1 MIRGDKMEADM
12 EKEIIKGRSYIR
24 RFLRRFRRNYLGI
37 FGAII
42 VFLLIFM
49 AVSASTLFPYPKPR
63 LEMRYTP
70 PFKDWSV
77 PLGTDNLGRD
87 MLALIFYGARTSL
100 KVGLGSIVLLF
111 IFGVL
116 IGSLAGYFGKW
127 VDEILMR
134 FTDIMLTIPTL
145 FLIIVFLSMFE
156 VRGTNVI
163 IFAIGITGWPGLARI
178 TRSQFLSLKKTPY
191 VEAVQVMGGSSLR
204 IMFRHILPNALPP
217 IIVVLTFQM
226 AGAILTEAGLSFL
239 GLGDPTLI
247 SWGKIITQGRVS
259 VATAW
264 WESTFP
270 GIAILFAVLGFNLL
284 GDAIRDSFEVEKVG

>member
-1 MIRGDKMEADM
+1 ME
-12 EKEIIKGRSYIR
+12 EEREQEIIKGRSYIK
-24 RFLRRFRRNYLGI
+24 RFLKRFSRNYLGI
-37 FGAII
+37 FGAAIVSLLVFMSLTAPII
-42 VFLLIFM
+42 
-49 AVSASTLFPYPKPR
+49 FPYPNPR

-100 KVGLGSIVLLF
+100 KVGLGSILLIF
-111 IFGVL
+111 IFGVT

-127 VDEILMR
+127 LDEILMR

-156 VRGTNVI
+156 VRGINVI
-163 IFAIGITGWPGLARI
+163 IFAIGVTGWPGLARI

-191 VEAVQVMGGSSLR
+191 VEAVQVMGGSSFR
-204 IMFRHILPNALPP
+204 IMFKHILPNALPP

-226 AGAILTEAGLSFL
+226 AGAILMEAGLSFL

-247 SWGKIITQGRVS
+247 SWGKIVTQGRVS

-270 GIAILFAVLGFNLL
+270 GMAILFAVLGFNLL